1 MIRVGVGAERIC
13 VTHCAGVDEDGDLFS
28 FRAMAFGAGKYEMGP
43 GTGKYAHGM
52 GGGTFEPLPTVDPA
66 STPVRCRAL
75 DDFERTP
82 TALSKAVRDAGARV
96 QRLSQQTHVAARWRD
111 LRRPAAGARPVPSR
125 ARMRL
130 FCPGGAKRP
139 HDQSE

>member
-66 STPVRCRAL
+66 STAVRCRAL
-75 DDFERTP
+75 DDFAQMP
-82 TALSKAVRDAGARV
+82 PALSKAVRDAGAR
-96 QRLSQQTHVAARWRD
+96 LVAAAPRGSAMA
-111 LRRPAAGARPVPSR
+111 RPAEARGRGTAGSLP
-125 ARMRL
+125 
-130 FCPGGAKRP
+130 RP
-139 HDQSE
+139 HAAFLPGWGEKAP